1 MGLIKKLLGKSDK
14 KELDVTPS
22 GNSIKIGDVASITF
36 QSPTVGSSSGSSE
49 NDFYVY
55 EWFIKSTGEIFYV
68 GKGRGDRYKE
78 YHERAYDAEKVRDLY
93 DTDVRFVSKGLT
105 EDEALELETAEMT
118 RILNETDYC
127 LTNVITPYF
136 TKNNS
141 GNSKS
146 KNTPAF
152 QFETAPILYARET
165 DTHYFGIEGRPFEKV
180 ELDTL
185 SRPHIITKGVL
196 PDEIK
201 IVYGGDY
208 ERYYK
213 EVLILL
219 EANESKLVKS
229 KYAKSVTAWIYPCE
243 DLVTNNDLDRKN
255 AEERIGHVVPS
266 YHLIDVWKLLK
277 TEFGDIEI
285 PAEAPIDIHPINDRC
300 PLSKIKN
307 LNNWE
312 AGFDAGFKY
321 WEKGDDE
328 RKAGNIEK
336 AIKLFDKARANGYF
350 APALYRSYAMAYR
363 KLKDLD
369 NEISILNE
377 GITRYRQEERDSS
390 QIIIDFENQRTKA
403 IEKLKKQ
410 NK

>member
-14 KELDVTPS
+14 KELDVTAS

-196 PDEIK
+196 PEEIK

-277 TEFGDIEI
+277 TEFG
-285 PAEAPIDIHPINDRC
+285 
-300 PLSKIKN
+300 
-307 LNNWE
+307 
-312 AGFDAGFKY
+312 
-321 WEKGDDE
+321 
-328 RKAGNIEK
+328 
-336 AIKLFDKARANGYF
+336 
-350 APALYRSYAMAYR
+350 
-363 KLKDLD
+363 
-369 NEISILNE
+369 
-377 GITRYRQEERDSS
+377 S
-390 QIIIDFENQRTKA
+390 QVQICV
-403 IEKLKKQ
+403 
-410 NK
+410 